1 MAKNKN
7 KYSSKTVTAAPAAE
21 NKAQV
26 AVSNDP
32 VVSEEMVERFAG
44 LPKDMIKIGIITIVL
59 LAVLT
64 VLWFIFR

>member
-7 KYSSKTVTAAPAAE
+7 KYSSKTVVSNPVVNKAPA
-21 NKAQV
+21 V
-26 AVSNDP
+26 ASNDP
-32 VVSEEMVERFAG
+32 VVSEELVERFAG
-44 LPKDMIKIGIITIVL
+44 LPKDMIKIGIITVVL

>member
-7 KYSSKTVTAAPAAE
+7 KYSSKTVTVAPAAE
-21 NKAQV
+21 KAPV
-26 AVSNDP
+26 AASNDP
-32 VVSEEMVERFAG
+32 VVSEELVERFAG
-44 LPKDMIKIGIITIVL
+44 LPKDMIKIAIITAVL

>member
-7 KYSSKTVTAAPAAE
+7 KYSNKTVHTAPAAE
-21 NKAQV
+21 KTAVV
-26 AVSNDP
+26 ASNDP
-32 VVSEEMVERFAG
+32 VVSDELVERFAG
-44 LPKDMIKIGIITIVL
+44 LPKDMIKIGIITVVL